1 MFYEI
6 KWLIIEWVTKLN
18 YGWIIA
24 VGLCFKISSIKS
36 NGSLLNGSLLN
47 GSLLNGSLL
56 NGSLL
61 E

>member
-24 VGLCFKISSIKS
+24 VGLCFKISSIK
-36 NGSLLNGSLLN
+36 LNGSLLN